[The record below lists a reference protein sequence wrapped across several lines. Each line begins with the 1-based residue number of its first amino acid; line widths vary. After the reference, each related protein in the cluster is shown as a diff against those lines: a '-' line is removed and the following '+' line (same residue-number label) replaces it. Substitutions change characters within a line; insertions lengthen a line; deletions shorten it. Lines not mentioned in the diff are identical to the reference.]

1 MRRVV
6 PVALLA
12 LAALQMGTLSAA
24 VGSIVRAKAP
34 AAAAHLPPPSGAPA
48 RRDLDAVLLPSEFV
62 DAPFPGSAPN
72 RTRVVYPEYPERSR
86 GIVMIVPVAP
96 EALSGRPSRRA
107 SAPDLH
113 GLSDW
118 VRSLA
123 GALATEGF
131 IAVAPD
137 LLAGVTREGI
147 GYASSASAWPRSHAR
162 TGWLRALRAQ
172 APDLPAAGG
181 PVGVVGF
188 GWGGS
193 AGFAYP
199 VDQPELDALVVFHGD
214 APTPESD
221 YGRINA
227 PVLDLYSGGRQ
238 ATATKPQ
245 SPAAAAGG
253 AFEVLVRHGVTFFL
267 KTSTACHATC

>member
-1 MRRVV
+1 MRRAV

-24 VGSIVRAKAP
+24 VGAIVRAKAP
-34 AAAAHLPPPSGAPA
+34 AVAAHLPPPSGAPVP
-48 RRDLDAVLLPSEFV
+48 RDL
-62 DAPFPGSAPN
+62 DAPFPGSAPTG
-72 RTRVVYPEYPERSR
+72 TRVVHPEHPDRSR

-96 EALSGRPSRRA
+96 EAPAGRPSRRA
-107 SAPDLH
+107 SPPDVH

-137 LLAGVTREGI
+137 LSAGVTSEGS
-147 GYASSASAWPRSHAR
+147 GPASAWRRSHERA
-162 TGWLRALRAQ
+162 GWLDALRAR

-181 PVGVVGF
+181 PVGMVGF
-188 GWGGS
+188 SWGGS

-199 VDQPELDALVVFHGD
+199 VDRPELDALVVFHGD

-221 YGRINA
+221 YRRINA
-227 PVLDLYSGGRQ
+227 PVLDLYRGDLQ

-245 SPAAAAGG
+245 SAAAAGGG
-253 AFEVLVRHGVTFFL
+253 AFEVLVHHGATFFL
-267 KTSTACHATC
+267 KAATACQATC

>member
-1 MRRVV
+1 MRRAV

-24 VGSIVRAKAP
+24 VGAIVRAKAP
-34 AAAAHLPPPSGAPA
+34 AAAAHLPPPGGAPA
-48 RRDLDAVLLPSEFV
+48 RRDLDA
-62 DAPFPGSAPN
+62 PFPGSAPTG
-72 RTRVVYPEYPERSR
+72 TRVVHPEHPERPR

-96 EALSGRPSRRA
+96 EAFSGRPSRRA
-107 SAPDLH
+107 SPPDLN

-118 VRSLA
+118 VHSLA
-123 GALATEGF
+123 GALAKEGF

-137 LLAGVTREGI
+137 LLERVTPEGT
-147 GYASSASAWPRSHAR
+147 GSASAWPGSHER
-162 TGWLRALRAQ
+162 TGWLNALRAR
-172 APDLPAAGG
+172 APDLPAANG
-181 PVGVVGF
+181 PVGVIGF
-188 GWGGS
+188 SWGGS

-227 PVLDLYSGGRQ
+227 PVLHLYGGDSQ
-238 ATATKPQ
+238 VTATKPQ
-245 SPAAAAGG
+245 SAAAAAGG

-267 KTSTACHATC
+267 KTGTACHATC

>member
-1 MRRVV
+1 MRRAV

-24 VGSIVRAKAP
+24 VGAIVRAKAP
-34 AAAAHLPPPSGAPA
+34 AAAAHLPPSGAPA
-48 RRDLDAVLLPSEFV
+48 RPDL
-62 DAPFPGSAPN
+62 DAPFPRSAPA
-72 RTRVVYPEYPERSR
+72 RTWVVYPEHPERSR

-96 EALSGRPSRRA
+96 EAPSGRPSRRA
-107 SAPDLH
+107 SPADLH

-137 LLAGVTREGI
+137 LMADVTPRGM
-147 GYASSASAWPRSHAR
+147 GSASAWPPSHER
-162 TGWLRALRAQ
+162 TGRLNALRARS
-172 APDLPAAGG
+172 PDLPAANG

-188 GWGGS
+188 SWGGS

-214 APTPESD
+214 APTAESD
-221 YGRINA
+221 YDRLNTL
-227 PVLDLYSGGRQ
+227 VLDLYSGDRP
-238 ATATKPQ
+238 APATKPQ
-245 SPAAAAGG
+245 SAAAAAGG
-253 AFEVLVRHGVTFFL
+253 AFEVLVHHGATFFL
-267 KTSTACHATC
+267 KAGTAARYDL

>member
-12 LAALQMGTLSAA
+12 LAALRMGTLSAA

-48 RRDLDAVLLPSEFV
+48 RRDLDAVLPPSEFV

-86 GIVMIVPVAP
+86 GIVMIVPVAS
-96 EALSGRPSRRA
+96 EAPSGRPSRRA
-107 SAPDLH
+107 SPPDLH
-113 GLSDW
+113 
-118 VRSLA
+118 
-123 GALATEGF
+123 
-131 IAVAPD
+131 
-137 LLAGVTREGI
+137 
-147 GYASSASAWPRSHAR
+147 
-162 TGWLRALRAQ
+162 
-172 APDLPAAGG
+172 
-181 PVGVVGF
+181 GF

-199 VDQPELDALVVFHGD
+199 VDQPELDALVAFHGD

-221 YGRINA
+221 HGRINA
-227 PVLDLYSGGRQ
+227 PVLDPYSGGGQ

-253 AFEVLVRHGVTFFL
+253 AFEVLVRHGVTLFL